1 LLDFVRIFLARAV
14 MVRTAA
20 VLAWVSRTAKAGHYP
35 ATASSE
41 PRYTA
46 PLDSMPGYVL
56 IVEANADLQQ
66 QIGAAL
72 KQGGYEL
79 AAETEASWAKR
90 SIAVRS
96 PDVVVLG
103 TKLGGSDGDGFRLA
117 EELRHD
123 DDTRT
128 VPIVFIAT
136 THRGA
141 SHRAEARRRF
151 APAEYLLAPQE
162 VGKLVSSIRSL
173 SVETTEVSANPLDIE
188 ATPPPAPIAKSTLR
202 DPVQQ
207 REGRDV
213 ERSAKHLVADADQA
227 ALSGTLK
234 RTPFPRLLQRLYA
247 DRASGSLLLLKD
259 ASKDA
264 TKKIVAFLGG
274 YPIAVRSNVASETLG
289 RILLEKRLITAATLD
304 ESVRRMEKEKRQQ
317 GQILIE
323 MGALSPYNL
332 ERALVEQVEAKLF
345 EIFSWRDGK
354 YMFKAGESAPPGAVR
369 PQRPPAA
376 LILEGIRSHYDHE
389 RQQAVLDRHVDTY
402 PALSSDPILRL
413 QEMTA
418 DPTELAF
425 IQSLDGTRPL
435 DAVLGGAAIPAETA
449 RLLLVALF
457 ESGMIQRHE
466 TTTRRKGPPVLP
478 PPAPNPS
485 GIPGA
490 MAPGPTAPL
499 SSGQLAMMLQ
509 TAQTQDY
516 FWVLGVERD
525 APAAE
530 VDRAYEALARSFHA
544 DRYRLASDED
554 RRTAHDVFE
563 RLTEAHRTLRDTTRR
578 RAYLAKLAKA
588 SGDEPPA
595 HRPAAPASV
604 AGVPAGAPSAAAA
617 RALYETGLEHL
628 RARRH
633 HEAVEAL
640 RQAARLVPNEA
651 DYRAA
656 LGWALFRQAPADAR
670 AGRAAVAELRRA
682 LQIDERNRNAAQR
695 LAEIYAQT
703 GQPELAVTELERLL
717 RIDPGDLEAAEELR
731 RLRAR

>member
-1 LLDFVRIFLARAV
+1 
-14 MVRTAA
+14 M
-20 VLAWVSRTAKAGHYP
+20 G
-35 ATASSE
+35 
-41 PRYTA
+41 
-46 PLDSMPGYVL
+46 GYVL
-56 IVEANADLQQ
+56 IVEGNADLQQ
-66 QIGAAL
+66 QIGSAL
-72 KQGGYEL
+72 RQGGFEL
-79 AAETEASWAKR
+79 AAETEAAWARR

-103 TKLGGSDGDGFRLA
+103 TKLGDGDGFRLA

-123 DDTRT
+123 AETRN

-151 APAEYLLAPQE
+151 APAAYLIAPLDVAE
-162 VGKLVSSIRSL
+162 LVPSIRQL
-173 SVETTEVSANPLDIE
+173 SADGGD
-188 ATPPPAPIAKSTLR
+188 ATPPPEHDTQVTPMPQPAPKSTLR

-213 ERSAKHLVADADQA
+213 ERSAKHLVADQDDAEIT
-227 ALSGTLK
+227 GTLK

-247 DRASGSLLLLKD
+247 ERATGSLLLLKD
-259 ASKDA
+259 PS
-264 TKKIVAFLGG
+264 KKIVAFSGG
-274 YPIAVRSNVASETLG
+274 YPIAVRSNVAGETLG
-289 RILLEKRLITAATLD
+289 RILFDKRLITAEILE
-304 ESVRRMEKEKRQQ
+304 ESVRRMEKEKRHQ

-354 YMFKAGESAPPGAVR
+354 FMFKGGENAPAGAVR
-369 PQRPPAA
+369 PERPPAA
-376 LILEGIRSHYDHE
+376 LILEGIRGHYEPE
-389 RQQAVLDRHVDTY
+389 RQDTVLEKYAGTFPV
-402 PALSSDPILRL
+402 LSSDPVLRL
-413 QEMTA
+413 QEMTS
-418 DPTELAF
+418 DPRELAF
-425 IQSLDGTRPL
+425 IRSLDGTRDL
-435 DAVLGGAAIPAETA
+435 ETVLRGAEIPRDNA
-449 RLLLVALF
+449 RLLLVAMF
-457 ESGMIQRHE
+457 ESGMIQRLE
-466 TTTRRKGPPVLP
+466 TTTRRKNPPIVASSP
-478 PPAPNPS
+478 PPSAP
-485 GIPGA
+485 IP
-490 MAPGPTAPL
+490 MPITSSPTSPL
-499 SSGQLAMMLQ
+499 STGQLSMMLQ
-509 TAQTQDY
+509 TARTQDF

-544 DRYRLASDED
+544 DRYRLASDDD
-554 RRTAHDVFE
+554 RRAAHEIFE
-563 RLTEAHRTLRDTTRR
+563 RLTEAHRTLRDLGKR
-578 RAYLAKLAKA
+578 RAYVAKLAKTA
-588 SGDEPPA
+588 PPA
-595 HRPAAPASV
+595 ADPVTERTAAPAMGLLP
-604 AGVPAGAPSAAAA
+604 APAVPTPSGAAA
-617 RALYETGLEHL
+617 RALYDTGLEHL

-695 LAEIYAQT
+695 LAEIFAQT

-717 RIDPGDLEAAEELR
+717 ELDPGDLEVAEELR

>member
-1 LLDFVRIFLARAV
+1 
-14 MVRTAA
+14 M
-20 VLAWVSRTAKAGHYP
+20 G
-35 ATASSE
+35 
-41 PRYTA
+41 
-46 PLDSMPGYVL
+46 GYVL
-56 IVEANADLQQ
+56 IVEASTDLQQ
-66 QIGAAL
+66 QVGALL

-79 AAETEASWAKR
+79 AAETEAGWAKR
-90 SIAVRS
+90 SISVRL

-103 TKLGGSDGDGFRLA
+103 TKLGDGDGFRLA
-117 EELRHD
+117 EELRRD
-123 DDTRT
+123 AETRA

-151 APAEYLLAPQE
+151 APAEYLLAPLDP
-162 VGKLVSSIRSL
+162 GALLPSIRSFAAK
-173 SVETTEVSANPLDIE
+173 ETDEPAIPVDNE
-188 ATPPPAPIAKSTLR
+188 ATPIPAPISKSTLR

-213 ERSAKHLVADADQA
+213 ERSAKHLVADLAEA

-234 RTPFPRLLQRLYA
+234 RTPFPRLLQRLYTE
-247 DRASGSLLLLKD
+247 RASGSLLLLKD
-259 ASKDA
+259 P
-264 TKKIVAFLGG
+264 TKKIVAFSGG

-289 RILLEKRLITAATLD
+289 RILLEKRLITTAVLD

-354 YMFKAGESAPPGAVR
+354 FMFKAGESAPPGAVR

-376 LILEGIRSHYDHE
+376 LILEGIRSHYDDD
-389 RQQAVLDRHVDTY
+389 RQKAVLERYAETY
-402 PALSSDPILRL
+402 PALSSDPVLRL
-413 QEMTA
+413 QEMTS

-425 IQSLDGTRPL
+425 IQSLDGSKPL
-435 DAVLGGAAIPAETA
+435 ETLLRTAAIPSDKA

-466 TTTRRKGPPVLP
+466 TTSRRKSSHVFPA
-478 PPAPNPS
+478 PAPNP
-485 GIPGA
+485 GAIPTPT
-490 MAPGPTAPL
+490 APTSTAPL
-499 SSGQLAMMLQ
+499 STGQLAMMLQ

-516 FWVLGVERD
+516 FWVLGVEHD

-554 RRTAHDVFE
+554 RKTAHDVFE
-563 RLTEAHRTLRDTTRR
+563 RLTEAHRTLRDPTRR
-578 RAYLAKLAKA
+578 RAYVSKLAKA
-588 SGDEPPA
+588 AGAAAEEPAPE
-595 HRPAAPASV
+595 RSAAPAVV
-604 AGVPAGAPSAAAA
+604 AGASATATPSAAAA

-717 RIDPGDLEAAEELR
+717 ALDPGDLEAAEELR